1 MEDYKDKILE
11 ATHGGYN
18 FFAKIIPNFPVRP
31 GKMFKT
37 GLRNENTASAN
48 YKIMNGVVFVKDFGD
63 NGRFAKASNCFD
75 YAMQEYGLSFID
87 ACRHIADT
95 CGVDLGEGKKKT
107 YTPPKDSLT
116 NLSESM
122 IAYFAKRGISKQVL
136 TINGIC
142 MQENKFMA
150 QAKSNL
156 NVIAYRFLENGKH
169 INTKFKGF
177 YKKEGKNTKCMGLVA
192 GGKLNF
198 YGIDQ
203 IKDSESVIITE
214 GEEDKLSFD
223 ECQKHL
229 TNPIPSISVPNGAAN
244 LTFWANAWEIL
255 QKVKTFYIAV
265 DNDENGHKLQVELMR
280 RIGKYNCKI
289 VDFRGYKDANE
300 VLVAESPE
308 VLLECLNTS
317 EIPKIDG
324 VVTVGDSYNDIMDLY
339 INGVE
344 RGKTCDLG
352 EFDKMMS
359 FKTKQITIVTGI
371 TNHGK
376 SIFLNQLCLKLSQLH
391 DWKFGFYSPEWAEFR
406 RLIKEFVVS
415 KEGKRFP
422 TPEEAQEMK
431 NTGRQ
436 YPNVVGLEALENSL
450 DWLSTQMFYL
460 DMKTPSIQ
468 NLEDAIKGIVQ
479 KYGVNA
485 IVIDPFNRI
494 KRDGSQ
500 SDLNGINDILTRLN
514 QLKVELDIHIFLV
527 AHPRKMLKNRREE
540 YYVDGQMKT
549 VALFDVPSIYDVAH
563 SSDFPNQADNV
574 LTVYR
579 NMVSTK
585 TEVYVQKIKFEE
597 IGFIGSCE
605 FYFDKTTRRF
615 RDIPEPTFA
624 ENPESFPVQMAQS
637 NEQLAKKLSDA
648 MQVENNDECPF

>member
-1 MEDYKDKILE
+1 M
-11 ATHGGYN
+11 
-18 FFAKIIPNFPVRP
+18 
-31 GKMFKT
+31 
-37 GLRNENTASAN
+37 
-48 YKIMNGVVFVKDFGD
+48 
-63 NGRFAKASNCFD
+63 
-75 YAMQEYGLSFID
+75 
-87 ACRHIADT
+87 
-95 CGVDLGEGKKKT
+95 
-107 YTPPKDSLT
+107 
-116 NLSESM
+116 
-122 IAYFAKRGISKQVL
+122 
-136 TINGIC
+136 
-142 MQENKFMA
+142 
-150 QAKSNL
+150 
-156 NVIAYRFLENGKH
+156 
-169 INTKFKGF
+169 
-177 YKKEGKNTKCMGLVA
+177 
-192 GGKLNF
+192 
-198 YGIDQ
+198 
-203 IKDSESVIITE
+203 
-214 GEEDKLSFD
+214 SFD

-229 TNPIPSISVPNGAAN
+229 QNPIPSISVPNGAGN
-244 LTFWANAWEIL
+244 LTFWANAWETL
-255 QKVKTFYIAV
+255 QKIEIFYLAV
-265 DNDENGHKLQVELMR
+265 DNDENGHKLQAELMR
-280 RIGKYNCKI
+280 RIGKYKCKL
-289 VDFRGYKDANE
+289 VDFGGYKDANE
-300 VLVAESPE
+300 LLVAESPE
-308 VLLECLNTS
+308 TLLECLNTS
-317 EIPKIDG
+317 EIPKIEG

-431 NTGRQ
+431 STGRQ
-436 YPNVVGLEALENSL
+436 YPNVVGLNALENSL

-468 NLEDAIKGIVQ
+468 NLEEAIKGIVQ

-494 KRDGSQ
+494 KRDNSQ

-527 AHPRKMLKNRREE
+527 AHPRKMSKSRKEVFN
-540 YYVDGQMKT
+540 DGTTKGGE
-549 VALFDVPSIYDVAH
+549 VYIFDVPSIYDIAH
-563 SSDFPNQADNV
+563 SSDFPNQADNII
-574 LTVYR
+574 TVYR

-615 RDIPEPTFA
+615 RDIAEPTFA
-624 ENPESFPVQMAQS
+624 ENPESFPVQMAKS
-637 NEQLAKKLSDA
+637 NEELSKLITDA
-648 MQVENNDECPF
+648 ILVEEDNECPF